1 MVKNV
6 ITSNGNFMITD
17 SLYESIKHNNPELL
31 EYKIKSKAKDDIINR
46 VENIIGARIDR
57 KKAEELLNDD
67 NVKNM
72 SNKEKMQ
79 YIINNA
85 SSQPEMS
92 NIVNNISINASNKIS
107 HDVKNVQKQSQKRI
121 KNQKNNIT
129 SDTNNDD
136 NDNKL
141 SLEKF
146 INNDSLK
153 QEIIRSEE
161 LAITLVKYIK
171 TIERKRLGTFG
182 SDIQTTKSY
191 SKDSYAK
198 NNNSAATPNEKN
210 NDLNNDLNNNLN
222 KNDLNDTNIRNRYK
236 KSGVLDNIK
245 AYSKLMLGGF
255 ILKPID
261 TNSYD
266 IGLSLRFLG
275 DAIEN
280 NDTKIA
286 QMIKIT
292 YDIRNNNVG
301 NIKDIDKN
309 RDKFEQMVNNYLKNI
324 CYKMTINST
333 EDFNSMIQVMKYD
346 PKIRARFNIR
356 EMNDIRFMDAK
367 RTIVLF
373 VNKIDNNPS
382 LLVIVE
388 PVLARTKEM
397 LKSFSPLI
405 NKLKNLQG

>member
-6 ITSNGNFMITD
+6 ITSNGNFIITD
-17 SLYESIKHNNPELL
+17 SLYESIQHNNPELL
-31 EYKIKSKAKDDIINR
+31 EYKIKNKANDDIIKR
-46 VENIIGARIDR
+46 VENIIGERIDR
-57 KKAEELLNDD
+57 KKAEELLNSN

-72 SNKEKMQ
+72 SDKEKMQ
-79 YIINNA
+79 YIISNA

-92 NIVNNISINASNKIS
+92 NMVNNISMDASNKIT
-107 HDVKNVQKQSQKRI
+107 HDTKNVLNQSQKRTQNP
-121 KNQKNNIT
+121 KNKIT
-129 SDTNNDD
+129 TDTNENDS
-136 NDNKL
+136 KL
-141 SLEKF
+141 SLENF
-146 INNDSLK
+146 IKSNDLK

-171 TIERKRLGTFG
+171 TIERKRLGTYG

-191 SKDSYAK
+191 SKDSYA
-198 NNNSAATPNEKN
+198 NNNDSLSSSNEKN
-210 NDLNNDLNNNLN
+210 NNLD
-222 KNDLNDTNIRNRYK
+222 KDDLNDNNVRNRYK
-236 KSGVLDNIK
+236 KSGVADNIK
-245 AYSKLMLGGF
+245 AYSKLMFGGF
-255 ILKPID
+255 ILKPINTD
-261 TNSYD
+261 SYD

-275 DAIEN
+275 DAVEN

-286 QMIKIT
+286 QMIKTT
-292 YDIRNNNVG
+292 YDIRNNNIK
-301 NIKDIDKN
+301 NIKDINEN
-309 RDKFEQMVNNYLKNI
+309 RDKFEQLVNNYLKNI

-333 EDFNSMIQVMKYD
+333 EDFNSMVQVMKYD

-367 RTIVLF
+367 RTVVLF
-373 VNKIDNNPS
+373 INKIDNNPS

-397 LKSFSPLI
+397 LKSFSPLV